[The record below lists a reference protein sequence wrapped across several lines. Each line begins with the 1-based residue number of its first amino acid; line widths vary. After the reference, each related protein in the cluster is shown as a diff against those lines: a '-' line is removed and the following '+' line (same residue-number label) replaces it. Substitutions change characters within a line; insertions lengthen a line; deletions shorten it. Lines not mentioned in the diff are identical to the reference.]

1 MIRLQLESKGP
12 KQANRKHTNI
22 EGAEE
27 NVNKKDDLRGIRCGI
42 HKTRWQLLKG
52 QNFSELNIV

>member
-27 NVNKKDDLRGIRCGI
+27 NVNKKDERYKMW
-42 HKTRWQLLKG
+42 HP
-52 QNFSELNIV
+52 